1 MGQTITFFPEGNAEC
16 IFLELDNGKRM
27 LMDYANMHSNE
38 SKYTDLTESL
48 KDIDTFD
55 VVMFTHRTMTMSRG
69 RRTFSVLTMR

>member
-48 KDIDTFD
+48 KDTI
-55 VVMFTHRTMTMSRG
+55 RLMS
-69 RRTFSVLTMR
+69 